1 MAYQK
6 DLGRVKGDKGNVYVP
21 NLTIENGY
29 LVLTWTETIDNN
41 RADEYISRVKLPV
54 YYPTKS
60 GDQLVFVSNSS
71 DVVVGQDLNL
81 TFDVKGDKGDPG
93 EMKLR
98 TENVSSLESLL
109 STPENIREDT
119 LYITA
124 NDGYVYFIN
133 IEGEGANTTYT
144 PVKLEGVNLD
154 NYYTK
159 LETYNR
165 TEIDNMFYDTATYM
179 ALMFQL
185 LDVQEPEYT
194 EEPEEEPELDLP

>member
-1 MAYQK
+1 
-6 DLGRVKGDKGNVYVP
+6 
-21 NLTIENGY
+21 
-29 LVLTWTETIDNN
+29 
-41 RADEYISRVKLPV
+41 
-54 YYPTKS
+54 
-60 GDQLVFVSNSS
+60 
-71 DVVVGQDLNL
+71 
-81 TFDVKGDKGDPG
+81 
-93 EMKLR
+93 MKLR

-133 IEGEGANTTYT
+133 IEGEGANATYT

-159 LETYNR
+159 SETYNR

-194 EEPEEEPELDLP
+194 EEPELNLP